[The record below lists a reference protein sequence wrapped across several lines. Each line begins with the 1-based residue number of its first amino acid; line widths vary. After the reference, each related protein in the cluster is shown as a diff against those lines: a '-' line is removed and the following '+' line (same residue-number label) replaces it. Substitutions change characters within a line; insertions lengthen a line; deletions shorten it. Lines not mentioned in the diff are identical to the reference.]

1 MEWVLNRLVASL
13 YRCWQFRSSTTLCE
27 DVRLRLCFVRR
38 VLVLVGHRSVA
49 LEVPGPEQALPV
61 MEDWHPALVIID
73 VLLPAMNGID
83 LAIRIKSQWPACH
96 LSLLSGQAVTDELL
110 DTALR
115 NGHRFDVV
123 AKPVH
128 PSELLGMA
136 GRVLHEEPGSISENN

>member
-1 MEWVLNRLVASL
+1 M
-13 YRCWQFRSSTTLCE
+13 
-27 DVRLRLCFVRR
+27 
-38 VLVLVGHRSVA
+38 GHRSVA

-73 VLLPAMNGID
+73 VLLPMNGID

-110 DTALR
+110 DKAMR

-136 GRVLHEEPGSISENN
+136 GRLLHEEPSSISENN

>member
-1 MEWVLNRLVASL
+1 MEW
-13 YRCWQFRSSTTLCE
+13 
-27 DVRLRLCFVRR
+27 FVVELGKQWR
-38 VLVLVGHRSVA
+38 VLIVDDERLTTDTLVTIFSQGGYETKGVYSA
-49 LEVPGPEQALPV
+49 EQALSV
-61 MEDWHPALVIID
+61 MEDWYPTLVIID

-110 DTALR
+110 DKAMR

-128 PSELLGMA
+128 PSKLLGMA
-136 GRVLHEEPGSISENN
+136 GRLLHEEPSSISENN